1 MPMGAGGEI
10 SVVGEW
16 FKLHYILN
24 KGMAFGMSLGSS
36 YGKLGLTLF
45 RLFAMVA
52 IGILLYRLSKKNY
65 HAGLLWCLAAIL
77 GGAIGN
83 LIDSIFYGVFLE
95 NAPYESITP
104 WFHGQV
110 IDMFYFDVWEGY
122 LPNWL
127 PLWGGR
133 EVALWPIFNVADAAI
148 FIGVLSLVLFQRRF
162 LIPQNQSSRSWNRL
176 FVVPN
181 NFLAIHCVILMLI
194 QCYLKFTTH

>member
-1 MPMGAGGEI
+1 LKWNKYFLLTIGVIVVDQAIKLWVHFNMPMGAGGEI

-83 LIDSIFYGVFLE
+83 LIDSVFYGVFLE

-162 LIPQNQSSRSWNRL
+162 LIPQNQPSRS
-176 FVVPN
+176 
-181 NFLAIHCVILMLI
+181 
-194 QCYLKFTTH
+194 